1 MAGIVTVPWPADPL
15 RLPEPPRTVVLP
27 DGDQLSV
34 TVVPASGFVW
44 DNWPSDAP
52 ERDEESK

>member
-1 MAGIVTVPWPADPL
+1 MTVPWPADPL

>member
-1 MAGIVTVPWPADPL
+1 MNVPWPADPL
-15 RLPEPPRTVVLP
+15 RLPELAKSVTLP

-44 DNWPSDAP
+44 DAWPCDDPQRSEDA
-52 ERDEESK
+52 